1 VLIVADDLPAGRV
14 ARVEDFGAVEAL
26 VAPRQAEGRRD
37 GFFTECSPVLKT
49 REELAAGSPLLLDMV
64 EDARIL
70 YDRDAFFAGTIAR
83 LRERLARL
91 GARRIWRG
99 NAWLW
104 DLKPD
109 YRPGDVFE
117 L

>member
-1 VLIVADDLPAGRV
+1 MVDD
-14 ARVEDFGAVEAL
+14 ARV
-26 VAPRQAEGRRD
+26 
-37 GFFTECSPVLKT
+37 
-49 REELAAGSPLLLDMV
+49 
-64 EDARIL
+64 L
-70 YDRDAFFAGTIAR
+70 YDRDGVFAAAR
-83 LRERLARL
+83 AGWRERLARL

-109 YRPGDVFE
+109 QPGDVFE